1 MPRGSTPATVQAMNA
16 DHGEEIVLHLD
27 PGEPI
32 RGRITFATGPALS
45 FHGWLDLASKLEH
58 VLSQA
63 GGTTIATPPRP
74 RLNGDEE
81 RP

>member
-45 FHGWLDLASKLEH
+45 FHGWLDLASKLERP
-58 VLSQA
+58 LA
-63 GGTTIATPPRP
+63 GGRHHDRDTAPPAA
-74 RLNGDEE
+74 E
-81 RP
+81 R